1 MAVSIVIEAKTFEM
15 EHVRKGRTV
24 WLLLIEVG
32 ILFQQ
37 KMYLPME
44 AGAWLAESLFLAA
57 EPNVENPFWRKS
69 VVAGRTRIIDLKK
82 NVKGLYLVMTEYLF
96 SV

>member
-32 ILFQQ
+32 LRFQQ

-57 EPNVENPFWRKS
+57 EHNVENPFWRKS
-69 VVAGRTRIIDLKK
+69 VVAGRTRILDLKK
-82 NVKGLYLVMTEYLF
+82 NVKGLYLVMTESLF